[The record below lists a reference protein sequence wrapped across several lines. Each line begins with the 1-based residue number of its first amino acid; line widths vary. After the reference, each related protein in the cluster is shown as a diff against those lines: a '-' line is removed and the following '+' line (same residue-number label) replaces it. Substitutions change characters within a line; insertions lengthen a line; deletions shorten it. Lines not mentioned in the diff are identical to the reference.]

1 MQAKWK
7 NSKTGKNE
15 FLHTINGSGLA
26 AGRALVAIIE
36 NYQDESGNVIVPD
49 VLIPYMNG
57 LKIIK
62 SS

>member
-1 MQAKWK
+1 M
-7 NSKTGKNE
+7 
-15 FLHTINGSGLA
+15 FP
-26 AGRALVAIIE
+26 GRALVAIIE